1 MLGRRATT
9 ALEKRLGYRFRH
21 PELLEQAL
29 THRSYAYERGS
40 TAHYERLEFLGDA
53 VLGLVAAA
61 WLYARHP
68 DLPEG
73 QLSRLKGH
81 AVSAPVLGAHAEK
94 LGVGGALRLGV
105 GEERSGGRTK
115 RSLLADSL
123 EALFGAVYLDGGL
136 KAVRPLVESA
146 LEEALADR
154 GGVSRADAKTAL
166 QELVQGRGWEL
177 PEYRLVA
184 ATGPDHRKTFSVDVS
199 LRGEVIGQGE
209 GETKKLAEQR
219 AAAAAIERLGDLTD
233 RAV

>member
-1 MLGRRATT
+1 VLGRRPSTP
-9 ALEKRLGYRFRH
+9 LEKRLGYRFRH
-21 PELLEQAL
+21 AELLEQAL

-53 VLGLVAAA
+53 VLGLVAAE

-73 QLSRLKGH
+73 QLSRLKSH
-81 AVSAPVLGAHAEK
+81 AVSAPVLGAHAER
-94 LGVGGALRLGV
+94 LGVGEALRLGV
-105 GEERSGGRTK
+105 GEERSGGRAK

-136 KAVRPLVESA
+136 KAVRPLVERA

-166 QELVQGRGWEL
+166 QELVQGKGWDL

-184 ATGPDHRKTFSVDVS
+184 ATGPDHRKTFSVDVW

-209 GETKKLAEQR
+209 GESKKLAEQR
-219 AAAAAIERLGDLTD
+219 AAAAAITRLERLAAD
-233 RAV
+233 